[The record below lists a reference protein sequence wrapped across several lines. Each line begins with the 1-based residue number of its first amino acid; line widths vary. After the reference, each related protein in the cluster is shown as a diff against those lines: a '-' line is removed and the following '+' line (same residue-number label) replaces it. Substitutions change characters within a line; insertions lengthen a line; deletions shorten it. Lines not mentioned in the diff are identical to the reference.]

1 MGLISRTGDI
11 FYAFRFLRMLTTPWD
26 KMKAYELGI
35 IDENGK
41 VLRKARELTTSDEKA
56 SYTVFHRLVFNL
68 KRLLNKLPFGK
79 SKLASYAT
87 ALFLIKEETGM
98 SENKLRKLMQK
109 VLDEEDVDC
118 LEESTWFQKDDG
130 TLNEGDY
137 WLVNDIAS
145 PLTGE
150 IIAETKT
157 KVRVGKDNQPV
168 DNCFYQ
174 NIYKVT
180 HLKTKQDIYI
190 TSRDIKR

>member
-11 FYAFRFLRMLTTPWD
+11 FYAFRFLKMLTTPWN
-26 KMKAYELGI
+26 KMKAYDLGI
-35 IDENGK
+35 VDENGA
-41 VLRKARELTTSDEKA
+41 VLKKASQLKTGDEKA
-56 SYTVFHRLVFNL
+56 AYTVFHRLVFNL

-79 SKLASYAT
+79 TKLASYAT

-98 SENKLRKLMQK
+98 SEDQIRKVMKKL
-109 VLDEEDVDC
+109 LDDDDVDQ

-137 WLVNDIAS
+137 ILVNDIAS
-145 PLTGE
+145 PKTGE
-150 IIAETKT
+150 IIAEAKT
-157 KVRVGKDNQPV
+157 KVHVDANSSPV
-168 DNCFYQ
+168 DKCFYQ

-180 HLKTKQDIYI
+180 HIRTGQEIYI